1 MTLALLITAATGA
14 WADSFSTEAYT
25 ADATLSAV
33 SVTGNTTLTIKEG
46 VTVTVNK
53 GLIIGSGATLTVT
66 GGGTLVVNGTT
77 GANGADGN
85 YPGEEGFPAIGGSGQ
100 LAIANA
106 TITATGGAGG
116 NGGYDEYC
124 SQWGGDGAPAV
135 SGVSISIQTGS
146 LTAIGGAGGIG
157 GESTFYHNKY
167 PDGETAKAFSSFPNI
182 SDATLSYSTDNVTYT
197 KYESGNTTLYR
208 YMKIEPLDGPKVT
221 TNAAEEGATF
231 TEASFTMPTSDATV
245 EYELVRDMSIQMT
258 ATMGDGTDGLR
269 YRVKKAQQGE
279 GYEPADMD
287 MMQVLTLVAVNDGIE
302 QKALTLNQDYYCR
315 IYKLDEQTLQ
325 PEGDGVELADFD
337 FAPGLYA
344 LKAFAKDDSDYDGE
358 TDLSNTFQLFQGYP
372 VEIAAQSF
380 ATYYSDEA
388 LTLEDS
394 FAETAGLYTVS
405 EVTPTEAV
413 LSEKID
419 VMPKRTP
426 MLIYNESET
435 AQQILLIPTA
445 DVAPLTDVADEFK
458 GTAVEKEVTAEEV
471 AATNFYVLTDQNQ
484 FVWVKDAGT
493 IAANKCWL
501 EIAPSEAAGARRIV
515 FSGSG
520 TTGISTTDVTDY
532 TDGTFYDLNGR
543 KFIKKPTKKGIY
555 IQNGKKVVI
564 K

>member
-1 MTLALLITAATGA
+1 MTLALLLTAVTGA
-14 WADSFSTEAYT
+14 WATGPKVINSEIDFEALKVGDIIVEGFSMTGPSSVRFYFNAGRAKKGETLLNEDVSFYRMYISSVGTNAVI
-25 ADATLSAV
+25 TL
-33 SVTGNTTLTIKEG
+33 
-46 VTVTVNK
+46 
-53 GLIIGSGATLTVT
+53 
-66 GGGTLVVNGTT
+66 
-77 GANGADGN
+77 GANAGDAAGTYTPIDEN
-85 YPGEEGFPAIGGSGQ
+85 GQ
-100 LAIANA
+100 VANA
-106 TITATGGAGG
+106 WIVT
-116 NGGYDEYC
+116 
-124 SQWGGDGAPAV
+124 
-135 SGVSISIQTGS
+135 
-146 LTAIGGAGGIG
+146 
-157 GESTFYHNKY
+157 STN
-167 PDGETAKAFSSFPNI
+167 
-182 SDATLSYSTDNVTYT
+182 
-197 KYESGNTTLYR
+197 ESGNSDFHLSGYKYVAPTDEPAEPA
-208 YMKIEPLDGPKVT
+208 IEVT
-221 TNAAEEGATF
+221 TNADN
-231 TEASFTMPTSDATV
+231 TEASFEMPANDVTV
-245 EYELVRDMSIQMT
+245 NYELVRDMSVQMT

-269 YRVKKAQQGE
+269 YRVKKSEQNPGK
-279 GYEPADMD
+279 YEPADMN
-287 MMQVLTLVAVNDGIE
+287 MLQVLTLVAVHDGIE
-302 QKALTLNQDYYCR
+302 QKDLTLEEDYFCR
-315 IYKLDEQTLQ
+315 IYKLDEQTQQ
-325 PEGDGVELADFD
+325 PEGDGVLLFDFD

-344 LKAFAKDDSDYDGE
+344 LKAFATDGSNYDGE
-358 TDLSNTFQLFQGYP
+358 TALSNTFQLYQGYP

-426 MLIYNESET
+426 MLIYNESDQT
-435 AQQILLIPTA
+435 QQILLIPTA

-520 TTGISTTDVTDY
+520 TTGIDAATLRDITTGDW
-532 TDGTFYDLNGR
+532 YDLNGR
-543 KFIKKPTKKGIY
+543 KINMPTKKGVY
-555 IQNGKKVVI
+555 IFNGKKVVI

>member
-1 MTLALLITAATGA
+1 MKQFKKLTLTLALLITAVTGA

-33 SVTGNTTLTIKEG
+33 SVTGNMTLTINEG
-46 VTVTVNK
+46 VTVTVNN
-53 GLIIGSGATLTVT
+53 GLTINSGATLTVT
-66 GGGTLVVNGTT
+66 GGGNLIVNGHT
-77 GANGADGN
+77 GANGADGTSEGE
-85 YPGEEGFPAIGGSGQ
+85 PGSIAISGSGQ

-116 NGGYDEYC
+116 KGGFDETS
-124 SQWGGDGAPAV
+124 SQYGGNGAPAV

-157 GESTFYHNKY
+157 GTSTVYNQKY
-167 PDGETAKAFSSFPNI
+167 PDGDTANAFSSFPNI

-197 KYESGNTTLYR
+197 KYESGNTALYR
-208 YMKIEPLDGPKVT
+208 YMKIEPLDGPAVT
-221 TNAAEEGATF
+221 IADGNG
-231 TEASFTMPTSDATV
+231 EASFQMPQYDV
-245 EYELVRDMSIQMT
+245 T
-258 ATMGDGTDGLR
+258 ATYTIKRDLSVETQVTVGDDHSAQPR
-269 YRVKKAQQGE
+269 YRV
-279 GYEPADMD
+279 
-287 MMQVLTLVAVNDGIE
+287 
-302 QKALTLNQDYYCR
+302 QKQD
-315 IYKLDEQTLQ
+315 
-325 PEGDGVELADFD
+325 
-337 FAPGLYA
+337 
-344 LKAFAKDDSDYDGE
+344 
-358 TDLSNTFQLFQGYP
+358 NTFQPVGMTTAEVMALFKVHDQIENEDLTATDDYTVQIYAVDIEGQPTGEAITFQNFTYAPGQYIVKAQGQGNYVGQTPESNVFTLYQGYP

-388 LTLEDS
+388 LTLEES

-405 EVTPTEAV
+405 EVTATEAV

-435 AQQILLIPTA
+435 LQTVLLIPTA
-445 DVAPLTDVADEFK
+445 DVAPLTDVAAEFK
-458 GTAVEKEVTAEEV
+458 GTAVEKTVSAEEV

-493 IAANKCWL
+493 IAANRCWL

-520 TTGISTTDVTDY
+520 TTGVESLTPTLSEGEGDW
-532 TDGTFYDLNGR
+532 YDLNGR
-543 KFIKKPTKKGIY
+543 KINMPTKKGIY